1 MRIWV
6 IEDEL
11 PAARRMVNMLQSIE
25 GVIVEKTFATVLET
39 VAALQQLQH
48 PELLVMDIHLADGSS
63 FEIFKQVQVNAPV
76 IFTTAFDQ
84 YALNAFKL
92 NSIDYL
98 LKPIKEEELHA
109 AIEKFKRLHNQQ
121 LQTKQ
126 IEQLLKVI
134 GRPPKEYKRRF
145 AVKYGEHLKTIDINQ
160 VAYFFTENKA
170 TYLIGKDGFRH
181 VIDYNMDELDE
192 HLDPRNFFRINR
204 QFIISVAAIS
214 EMHTYT
220 KARVMVTLN
229 PPTKLDTIVSSERA
243 AAFKQW
249 LDGIENI

>member
-11 PAARRMVNMLQSIE
+11 PAARRIVNMLQNIE
-25 GVIVEKTFATVLET
+25 GAVVEKTFATVLDT
-39 VAALQQLQH
+39 VTALQHSEH
-48 PELLVMDIHLADGSS
+48 PDLLVMDIHLADGSS
-63 FEIFKQVQVNAPV
+63 FEIFKQVPVNAHV

-84 YALNAFKL
+84 YALNAFKV

-98 LKPIKEEELHA
+98 LKPIKEAELNA
-109 AIEKFKRLHNQQ
+109 AVDKFKRLHNQG
-121 LQTKQ
+121 LHTRQ
-126 IEQLLKVI
+126 IEQLLKAI

-170 TYLIGKDGFRH
+170 TYLVGKDGFRY

-192 HLDPRNFFRINR
+192 QLDPRNFFRINR
-204 QFIISVAAIS
+204 QFIISVVAIS

-229 PPTKLDTIVSSERA
+229 PPTKLDSIVSSERA

-249 LDGIENI
+249 LDGIETI